1 MIRNPNDIQEG
12 AKKIRMLIAGYPG
25 IGKSTL
31 ALSAP
36 NPLHIDVDFG
46 IDRIEPRY
54 RKPYIQPKSYD
65 EILGDLTPMNLQD
78 FDTLVFDTGGKLI
91 SLMSLWAI
99 KKDPKYGQRDGS
111 LSLKGYGF
119 VGKEFVRLMDYCFYE
134 LQKNIVIVFHATE
147 EKDGDNTRLR
157 IKVEGQTKNNVW
169 EPMDLGG
176 FVEIYGNDRTIGF
189 SNCERYFAKGTRGI
203 SGIRKIPALGPTSP
217 NDFLTRL
224 FDEYNAKATAEVEQ
238 NAVDQATYEAAMVE
252 GTAIIAGIVDADTAN
267 AAMPKYQAIKHAL
280 TSNKELADRTF
291 NCFFRGGI
299 DFRYARRRGISSHD
313 YTLLMAA
320 KSLYCHTAGV
330 TQGDL
335 AEPQIIPDEAFR
347 LLINA
352 LLIAR
357 FGLDALKI
365 TARRGQ
371 RGYTLRRIIRRE
383 AGGNA
388 PSAGLLFPSEG
399 R

>member
-1 MIRNPNDIQEG
+1 MIRNPNEIQEG

-36 NPLHIDVDFG
+36 CPLHIDVDFG

-65 EILGDLTPMNLQD
+65 EILEDLTPLNVKD

-91 SLMSLWAI
+91 SLMSQWAI
-99 KKDPKYGQRDGS
+99 KKDVKYGQRDGS

-119 VGKEFVRLMDYCFYE
+119 IGREFQRLMDYCFYE
-134 LQKNIVIVFHATE
+134 LDKHIVVVFHAIE

-176 FVEIYGNDRTIGF
+176 FVEIQGNNRTIGF

-203 SGIRKIPALGPTSP
+203 HGVWQVPELGPDKP

-224 FDEYNAKATAEVEQ
+224 FAQYNALSAAEVAQNVEEQ
-238 NAVDQATYEAAMVE
+238 EAYEAAMAE
-252 GTAIIAGIVDADTAN
+252 GQEIVAGITDADSAT
-267 AAMPKYQAIKHAL
+267 AAMSKIKAVKHAL
-280 TSNKELADRTF
+280 TSKKEVNAAFNAKIKELGLFYDKVLKK
-291 NCFFRGGI
+291 
-299 DFRYARRRGISSHD
+299 
-313 YTLLMAA
+313 YTPAP
-320 KSLYCHTAGV
+320 
-330 TQGDL
+330 
-335 AEPQIIPDEAFR
+335 AEGEKGA
-347 LLINA
+347 
-352 LLIAR
+352 
-357 FGLDALKI
+357 
-365 TARRGQ
+365 
-371 RGYTLRRIIRRE
+371 E
-383 AGGNA
+383 
-388 PSAGLLFPSEG
+388 
-399 R
+399 

>member
-1 MIRNPNDIQEG
+1 MIRNPNDIKEG
-12 AKKIRMLIAGYPG
+12 EKKIRMLIAGYPG

-54 RKPYIQPKSYD
+54 RKPYIQPRSYD
-65 EILGDLTPMNLQD
+65 EILDDLTPANVPG

-99 KKDPKYGQRDGS
+99 KKDAKYGQRDGS

-176 FVEIYGNDRTIGF
+176 FVEMYGKDRTIGF

-203 SGIRKIPALGPTSP
+203 NGIWKIPDLTPTSP
-217 NDFLTRL
+217 NDFLTKL
-224 FDEYNAKATAEVEQ
+224 FADYNAKAVAEVEHDSE
-238 NAVDQATYEAAMVE
+238 AQAAYEKAMSESREIIDSIHDAATCNVAAAKMKSIQHAKTSEREAKEMFRAKYMELGLYFDKEAGLYFYKAAPQEE
-252 GTAIIAGIVDADTAN
+252 GT
-267 AAMPKYQAIKHAL
+267 
-280 TSNKELADRTF
+280 E
-291 NCFFRGGI
+291 
-299 DFRYARRRGISSHD
+299 
-313 YTLLMAA
+313 
-320 KSLYCHTAGV
+320 GV
-330 TQGDL
+330 
-335 AEPQIIPDEAFR
+335 
-347 LLINA
+347 
-352 LLIAR
+352 
-357 FGLDALKI
+357 
-365 TARRGQ
+365 
-371 RGYTLRRIIRRE
+371 
-383 AGGNA
+383 
-388 PSAGLLFPSEG
+388 
-399 R
+399 

>member
-1 MIRNPNDIQEG
+1 MIRNPNEIQEG

-36 NPLHIDVDFG
+36 RPLHIDVDFG

-65 EILGDLTPMNLQD
+65 EILEDLTPLNVKD

-91 SLMSLWAI
+91 SLMSQLAI
-99 KKDPKYGQRDGS
+99 KKDVKYGQRDGS

-119 VGKEFVRLMDYCFYE
+119 IGREFQRLMDYCFYE
-134 LQKNIVIVFHATE
+134 LDKHIVVVFHAIE

-176 FVEIYGNDRTIGF
+176 VVEIQGNNRTIGF

-203 SGIRKIPALGPTSP
+203 HGVWQVPELGPDKP

-224 FDEYNAKATAEVEQ
+224 FAQYNALSAAEVAQ
-238 NAVDQATYEAAMVE
+238 NAEEQEAYEAAMAE
-252 GTAIIAGIVDADTAN
+252 GREIVAGITDADSAN
-267 AAMPKYQAIKHAL
+267 AAMSKIKAVNHAL
-280 TSNKELADRTF
+280 TSKKEVNAAFNAKIKELGLFYDKVLKK
-291 NCFFRGGI
+291 
-299 DFRYARRRGISSHD
+299 
-313 YTLLMAA
+313 YTPAP
-320 KSLYCHTAGV
+320 
-330 TQGDL
+330 
-335 AEPQIIPDEAFR
+335 AEGEKGA
-347 LLINA
+347 
-352 LLIAR
+352 
-357 FGLDALKI
+357 
-365 TARRGQ
+365 
-371 RGYTLRRIIRRE
+371 E
-383 AGGNA
+383 
-388 PSAGLLFPSEG
+388 
-399 R
+399 

>member
-1 MIRNPNDIQEG
+1 MIRNPNEIQEG

-36 NPLHIDVDFG
+36 RPLHIDVDFG

-65 EILGDLTPMNLQD
+65 EILEDLTPLNVKD

-91 SLMSLWAI
+91 SLMSQWAI
-99 KKDPKYGQRDGS
+99 KKNVKYGQQDGS

-119 VGKEFVRLMDYCFYE
+119 IGREFQRLMDYCFYE
-134 LQKNIVIVFHATE
+134 LDKHIVVVFHAIE

-176 FVEIYGNDRTIGF
+176 FVEIQGNNRTIGF

-203 SGIRKIPALGPTSP
+203 HGVWQVPELGPDKP

-224 FDEYNAKATAEVEQ
+224 FAQYNALSAAEVAQ
-238 NAVDQATYEAAMVE
+238 NAEEQEAYEAAMAE
-252 GTAIIAGIVDADTAN
+252 GRKIVAGITDADSAT
-267 AAMPKYQAIKHAL
+267 AAMSKIKAVKHAL
-280 TSNKELADRTF
+280 TSKKEVNAAFNAKTKELGLFYD
-291 NCFFRGGI
+291 NVLKK
-299 DFRYARRRGISSHD
+299 
-313 YTLLMAA
+313 YTPAPPE
-320 KSLYCHTAGV
+320 
-330 TQGDL
+330 GDKG
-335 AEPQIIPDEAFR
+335 AE
-347 LLINA
+347 
-352 LLIAR
+352 
-357 FGLDALKI
+357 
-365 TARRGQ
+365 
-371 RGYTLRRIIRRE
+371 
-383 AGGNA
+383 
-388 PSAGLLFPSEG
+388 
-399 R
+399 

>member
-54 RKPYIQPKSYD
+54 RKAYIQPKSYD
-65 EILGDLTPMNLQD
+65 EILGDLTPINLQD

-217 NDFLTRL
+217 NDFLTKL
-224 FDEYNAKATAEVEQ
+224 FEEYNAKATAEVEQ
-238 NAVDQATYEAAMVE
+238 NAAAQATYEAAMVE
-252 GTAIIAGIVDADTAN
+252 GSAIIAAIVDADTAN
-267 AAMPKYQAIKHAL
+267 EAMPKYKAITHAL
-280 TSNKELADRTF
+280 TSNKELSVLWNDKIKACGLMFDKVLKK
-291 NCFFRGGI
+291 
-299 DFRYARRRGISSHD
+299 
-313 YTLLMAA
+313 YTLAPTP
-320 KSLYCHTAGV
+320 K
-330 TQGDL
+330 
-335 AEPQIIPDEAFR
+335 AEEKGA
-347 LLINA
+347 
-352 LLIAR
+352 
-357 FGLDALKI
+357 
-365 TARRGQ
+365 
-371 RGYTLRRIIRRE
+371 E
-383 AGGNA
+383 
-388 PSAGLLFPSEG
+388 
-399 R
+399 

>member
-1 MIRNPNDIQEG
+1 MIRNPNEIQEG

-36 NPLHIDVDFG
+36 RPLHIDVDFG

-65 EILGDLTPMNLQD
+65 EILEDLTPLNVKD

-91 SLMSLWAI
+91 SLMSQWAI
-99 KKDPKYGQRDGS
+99 KKDVKYGQRDGS

-119 VGKEFVRLMDYCFYE
+119 IGREFQRLMDYCFYE
-134 LQKNIVIVFHATE
+134 LDKHIVVVFHAIE

-176 FVEIYGNDRTIGF
+176 FVEIQGNNRTIGF

-203 SGIRKIPALGPTSP
+203 HGVWQVPELGPDKP

-224 FDEYNAKATAEVEQ
+224 FAQYNALSAAEVAQ
-238 NAVDQATYEAAMVE
+238 NAEEQEAYEAAMTE
-252 GTAIIAGIVDADTAN
+252 GQEIVAGITDADSAN
-267 AAMPKYQAIKHAL
+267 AAMSKIKAVNHAL
-280 TSNKELADRTF
+280 TSKKEVNAAFNAKIKELGLFYDKVLKK
-291 NCFFRGGI
+291 
-299 DFRYARRRGISSHD
+299 
-313 YTLLMAA
+313 YTPAP
-320 KSLYCHTAGV
+320 
-330 TQGDL
+330 
-335 AEPQIIPDEAFR
+335 AEGEKGA
-347 LLINA
+347 
-352 LLIAR
+352 
-357 FGLDALKI
+357 
-365 TARRGQ
+365 
-371 RGYTLRRIIRRE
+371 E
-383 AGGNA
+383 
-388 PSAGLLFPSEG
+388 
-399 R
+399 

>member
-1 MIRNPNDIQEG
+1 MIRNPNDIRDGE
-12 AKKIRMLIAGYPG
+12 KKLRMLIAGYPG

-54 RKPYIQPKSYD
+54 RRPYIQPKSYD
-65 EILGDLTPMNLQD
+65 EVLEDLVPVNLQD

-111 LSLKGYGF
+111 LALKGYGF

-203 SGIRKIPALGPTSP
+203 HGVRKIPELTQTSP
-217 NDFLTRL
+217 NDFLAKL
-224 FDEYNAKATAEVEQ
+224 FAEYNALSAEELAR
-238 NAVDQATYEAAMVE
+238 NAADQDTYEVAMAE
-252 GTAIIAGIVDADTAN
+252 GKRVIGTITDADTAN
-267 AAMPKYQAIKHAL
+267 AAMPEYKAIKHAL
-280 TSNKELADRTF
+280 TSNRELSVLWNNQIKACGLMFDRVLKKYTPAPEAKEGT
-291 NCFFRGGI
+291 
-299 DFRYARRRGISSHD
+299 
-313 YTLLMAA
+313 
-320 KSLYCHTAGV
+320 
-330 TQGDL
+330 
-335 AEPQIIPDEAFR
+335 
-347 LLINA
+347 
-352 LLIAR
+352 
-357 FGLDALKI
+357 
-365 TARRGQ
+365 
-371 RGYTLRRIIRRE
+371 
-383 AGGNA
+383 
-388 PSAGLLFPSEG
+388 
-399 R
+399 

>member
-1 MIRNPNDIQEG
+1 MIRNPNDIKEG
-12 AKKIRMLIAGYPG
+12 DKKIRMLIAGYPG

-54 RKPYIQPKSYD
+54 RKRYIQPASYQ
-65 EILGDLTPMNLQD
+65 EILDDLTPINVQD

-99 KKDPKYGQRDGS
+99 KKDVKYGQRDGS

-176 FVEIYGNDRTIGF
+176 FVEMYGKDRTIGF

-203 SGIRKIPALGPTSP
+203 SGIRKIPALTPMSP
-217 NDFLTRL
+217 NDFLTQL
-224 FDEYNAKATAEVEQ
+224 FEEYNHKSADEVAKAAT
-238 NAVDQATYEAAMVE
+238 DQQAYEAAMVE
-252 GTAIIAGIVDADTAN
+252 GSAIIASIADADSAN
-267 AAMPKYQAIKHAL
+267 AAMAPYKAIKHAL
-280 TSNKELADRTF
+280 TSSKELSAAW
-291 NCFFRGGI
+291 NEKIKALGLFFDKVLGK
-299 DFRYARRRGISSHD
+299 
-313 YTLLMAA
+313 YTPMPAPKEDKEA
-320 KSLYCHTAGV
+320 K
-330 TQGDL
+330 
-335 AEPQIIPDEAFR
+335 
-347 LLINA
+347 
-352 LLIAR
+352 
-357 FGLDALKI
+357 
-365 TARRGQ
+365 
-371 RGYTLRRIIRRE
+371 
-383 AGGNA
+383 
-388 PSAGLLFPSEG
+388 
-399 R
+399 

>member
-1 MIRNPNDIQEG
+1 MIRNPNEIQEG

-36 NPLHIDVDFG
+36 RPRHIEVDVG

-65 EILGDLTPMNLQD
+65 EILEDLTPLNVKD

-91 SLMSLWAI
+91 SLMSQWAI
-99 KKDPKYGQRDGS
+99 KKDVKYGQRDGS

-119 VGKEFVRLMDYCFYE
+119 IGREFQRLMDYCFYE
-134 LQKNIVIVFHATE
+134 LDKHIVVVFHAIE

-176 FVEIYGNDRTIGF
+176 FVEIQGNNRTIGF

-203 SGIRKIPALGPTSP
+203 HGVWQVPELGPDKP

-224 FDEYNAKATAEVEQ
+224 FAQYNALSAAEVAQ
-238 NAVDQATYEAAMVE
+238 NAEEQEAYEAAMAE
-252 GTAIIAGIVDADTAN
+252 GQEIVAGITDADSAN
-267 AAMPKYQAIKHAL
+267 AAMSKIKAVNHAL
-280 TSNKELADRTF
+280 TSKKEVNAAFNAKIKELGLFYDKVLKK
-291 NCFFRGGI
+291 
-299 DFRYARRRGISSHD
+299 
-313 YTLLMAA
+313 YTPAP
-320 KSLYCHTAGV
+320 
-330 TQGDL
+330 
-335 AEPQIIPDEAFR
+335 AEGEKGA
-347 LLINA
+347 
-352 LLIAR
+352 
-357 FGLDALKI
+357 
-365 TARRGQ
+365 
-371 RGYTLRRIIRRE
+371 E
-383 AGGNA
+383 
-388 PSAGLLFPSEG
+388 
-399 R
+399 